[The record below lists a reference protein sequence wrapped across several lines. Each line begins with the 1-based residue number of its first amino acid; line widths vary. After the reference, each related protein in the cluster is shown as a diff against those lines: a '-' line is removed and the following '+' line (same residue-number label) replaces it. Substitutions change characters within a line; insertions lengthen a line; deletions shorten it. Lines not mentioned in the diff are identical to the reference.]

1 MLAKN
6 YSKDIEAKW
15 QKQWDKEGTYKFD
28 ETDNTKPVYSLDTP
42 PPFTSGDLHMGHVLS
57 YSFFDFIA
65 RYKRMNGFNVFYPQG
80 WDTQGFPTEV
90 KVEKKYG
97 KLPPAEFRQK
107 CVEWTHEMIARM
119 KKQMVE
125 MGFSPDWRYE
135 YRTMDPDYHRKV
147 QLSLIEMYWNKQIY
161 RAAYPVHWCPSCV
174 SAIAKAELEDLERD
188 TFMNYINFTGPN
200 NEPLLIATTRPEL
213 IPACVA
219 MMFNP
224 SDERYKKLEGKKAK
238 TPLGVEVP
246 IIADK
251 DVEKEFGT
259 GLMMVCTFGD
269 KMDVVWAHRYKLP
282 FKNVINQYGKME
294 GTGEFDGL
302 KVEAAR
308 AKIIEKLKASGALV
322 RQEKK
327 PQVVKV
333 HDRCKTPV
341 EFILSMQWFGDIKA
355 KASQIKEFAKQVE
368 WVPSFG
374 ISYLTDWVDN
384 VDWDWVISR
393 QRVFGTPLPF
403 YYCEK
408 CNATAPAD
416 ELPFYAE
423 NAKPK
428 TCAQCGT
435 QMKPETSTCDCWVDS
450 SITPLIIAG
459 WPDGA
464 VSGSQSPVSSQ
475 AKPKTRNWEK
485 LYPVSLRPQGVE
497 IVRTW
502 AFYTIYR
509 SGMLTGKAPWRTIL
523 LNGNVL
529 APDGK
534 KMSKSLG
541 NVISPEQLKTEYP
554 TDAIRQWAALSGA
567 MAKDRPFS
575 YEDIRYAKSFLNKL
589 WNSAKLVE
597 ISLEGYSG
605 GEGELRPVDKWI
617 ISRMNETIRDFTAH
631 MEAFEYHYAM
641 NKVYQFYWHDFC
653 DNYLEYV
660 KHRIYDPQIYGAEAK
675 KAAQY
680 AMRYVLYNTVKL
692 LAPITPHISEE
703 LWTELFREK
712 GSVHRSAWPKPGAID
727 SDAIAKAS
735 ATNELVKLIRQYKAS
750 NKKAMNSKLLLVKA
764 KCPDISGF
772 EEDVK
777 GAMKIEKLEIEK
789 SEKAELVSAEFAPEQ
804 EKQAGS

>member
-6 YSKDIEAKW
+6 YSKEIEEKW
-15 QKQWDKEGTYKFD
+15 QKKWTEENVYAFD
-28 ETDNTKPVYSLDTP
+28 ESGLETGSKSETRDSRAHSTGNSKPIYSIDTP
-42 PPFTSGDLHMGHVLS
+42 PPFTSGELHMGHVLS
-57 YSFFDFIA
+57 YSFFDFVA
-65 RYKRMNGFNVFYPQG
+65 RYKRMNGYNVYYPQG

-90 KVEKKYG
+90 RVEKKFG
-97 KLPPAEFRQK
+97 KLPPTEFREK
-107 CVEWTHEMIARM
+107 CIEWTHGAIAKM
-119 KKQMVE
+119 KQQMNR
-125 MGFSPDWRYE
+125 MGFSPDWKYE
-135 YRTMDPDYHRKV
+135 YKTMDPEYHRKV
-147 QLSLIEMYWNKQIY
+147 QLSLIQMYEKNEIY
-161 RAAYPVHWCPSCV
+161 RAAYPVHWCPHCV
-174 SAIAKAELEDLERD
+174 SAVAKAELDDLERESD
-188 TFMNYINFTGPN
+188 LNYINFTGPSGEN
-200 NEPLLIATTRPEL
+200 LQIATTRPEL

-224 SDERYKKLEGKKAK
+224 VDERYMHLAGKKAK
-238 TPLGVEVP
+238 TPLGEEIP

-269 KMDVVWAHRYKLP
+269 KMDVVWAHRHKLP
-282 FKNVINQYGKME
+282 FKDAINQYGKMQNS
-294 GTGEFDGL
+294 GEFDGL
-302 KVEAAR
+302 KVGQAR
-308 AKIIEKLKASGALV
+308 EKILEKLKTEGKLMK
-322 RQEKK
+322 QEKK
-327 PQVVKV
+327 AQAVKI

-341 EFILSMQWFGDIKA
+341 EFIMSMQWFGDIKA
-355 KASQIKEFAKQVE
+355 KAGKIKEFASQIE

-408 CNATAPAD
+408 CNKTAPAD

-423 NAKPK
+423 KAKPK
-428 TCAQCGT
+428 KCACGEN
-435 QMKPETSTCDCWVDS
+435 MKPETSTCDCWVDS

-459 WPDGA
+459 WPD
-464 VSGSQSPVSSQ
+464 
-475 AKPKTRNWEK
+475 NEK
-485 LYPVSLRPQGVE
+485 MMELVYPSSLRPQGVE

-509 SGMLTGKAPWRTIL
+509 CGMITGMPCFKTIL

-541 NVISPEQLKTEYP
+541 NVISPETLQVEYP

-575 YEDIRYAKSFLNKL
+575 YEDIRYAKSFLTKL

-597 ISLEGYSG
+597 TALSGYDGSEGVPR
-605 GEGELRPVDKWI
+605 LVDSWI
-617 ISRMNETIRDFTAH
+617 MSRMNQVIREFTAH
-631 MEAFEYHYAM
+631 MEAFEFHYAL
-641 NKVYQFYWHDFC
+641 NKLHQFYWHDFC

-660 KHRIYDPQIYGAEAK
+660 KHRIYDPQIHGQEGRR
-675 KAAQY
+675 AAQY
-680 AMRYVLYNTVKL
+680 AMKYVLRNTAKL
-692 LAPITPHISEE
+692 LAPLAPHISEE
-703 LWTELFREK
+703 IWRELFKEEK
-712 GSVHRSAWPKPGAID
+712 SIHRSEWPKPGDVDSAAIEK
-727 SDAIAKAS
+727 AQIA
-735 ATNELVKLIRQYKAS
+735 NEIVKLLRQHKAS
-750 NKKAMNSKLLLVKA
+750 NKRSMNAKLSFVEMRA
-764 KCPDISGF
+764 PGITGF

-777 GAMKIEKLEIEK
+777 GVMKIDELELEESDRIELL
-789 SEKAELVSAEFAPEQ
+789 EAEFAPE
-804 EKQAGS
+804 G